1 LLGYFFKKRFDEVP
15 SLADTLGLTAA
26 DAITVSKFGDLNLIR
41 GVWPVIGQRG
51 DWDRADWPMPA
62 FHRPDIFTGRRGVRV
77 EYSEDDVATCIS
89 EVRASAGDEQ
99 LTRDGLLGAGAVEK
113 VLTRLLDT
121 EA

>member
-1 LLGYFFKKRFDEVP
+1 
-15 SLADTLGLTAA
+15 
-26 DAITVSKFGDLNLIR
+26 
-41 GVWPVIGQRG
+41 
-51 DWDRADWPMPA
+51 MPA